1 MKNTSLINRL
11 ASYSLASISF
21 VLIHEPV
28 NGEVIYTDLEPD
40 IILPGPND
48 LYPFDID
55 NSGSNEL
62 RFYNF
67 SFAYYNY
74 TNFSYRTRQAIMI
87 DSMYDGVYVA
97 ALADWTYYSGIIKY
111 ASALV
116 AGVLIDEYDHWY
128 KMDNPVDNFAMAAL
142 TFTNVGAGTG
152 TDSCNNCYWYNESI
166 SETVNGFLAV
176 KFKIEDNFHYGW
188 IRCDV
193 LDEGRTLVIKDYA
206 YEDEPNNPIVA
217 GDTTHYVSINSL
229 LNTMDATVYSFGRDI
244 YILTETFQ
252 NNEVVIYDLN
262 GKQIISEVLQSKSES
277 ISMTNYPAGIYL
289 VTLLNDGKRFDKK
302 VFIE

>member
-67 SFAYYNY
+67 SFAY
-74 TNFSYRTRQAIMI
+74 
-87 DSMYDGVYVA
+87 
-97 ALADWTYYSGIIKY
+97 Y